1 MLMPVMLMA
10 GMLSGYFSP
19 TEVAAITVTY
29 ALVLSAVY
37 RELSWKQLLQVCRET
52 LRSTASVLFIVGS
65 AAIFAWT
72 LTVEQLPQQVSEMML
87 TISENPVVLLLL
99 ANAVLLIAGMFLE
112 TTAALMVLT
121 PILLPPLMAVGVDPV
136 HFGVVMVFNLM
147 IGMITPPVG
156 MSVYMLSPIV
166 KLPVGR
172 IFRAVTPYLVTLG
185 ISLVILTFVPQI
197 TLWLPNLMF
206 N

>member
-1 MLMPVMLMA
+1 
-10 GMLSGYFSP
+10 
-19 TEVAAITVTY
+19 
-29 ALVLSAVY
+29 
-37 RELSWKQLLQVCRET
+37 
-52 LRSTASVLFIVGS
+52 
-65 AAIFAWT
+65 
-72 LTVEQLPQQVSEMML
+72 
-87 TISENPVVLLLL
+87 VVLLLL